1 MPLVLLAHFL
11 ARVLGFRH
19 RDSEEFYRLF
29 DVVGGFWLIA
39 PILGVQ
45 ALLSGFAH
53 WVLPLSI
60 ADVVGNILGVL
71 MTALGICAV
80 TIWMPLVEHFSL
92 HEPGEL
98 NARERRVAV
107 WLARIIPYC
116 YALVALAFAAVIA
129 AVFTGMIIL
138 ALMGFS
144 EVLPGPNIQ
153 DVPRWIAVVIVA
165 LVALL
170 MFGLFLKTGQADTDW
185 GLPTWR
191 TFVEPGQRRS
201 AGAWL
206 FDPLDRFVGR
216 PLVRLTRPKPHEVV
230 ALSRPERADKAL
242 RPSMRDFVL
251 LLMVAIIPLTLLMLL
266 ISGLE
271 QLTGW
276 PLGKLFASQPAT
288 PAEPGATPQ
297 LNPAE
302 MAGALLMMVVMFGSF
317 AAIGIGFTRLAE
329 RTRDEGQARRP
340 VFRSLAA
347 ILRGL
352 LYLADPLI
360 GLIAG
365 FIGLIGLFLLYGRAT
380 PPPWLVGTVFVGV
393 ALAATWAARQIP
405 EESGVVYTIVENVRA
420 AQGAANTTAR

>member
-11 ARVLGFRH
+11 ARILGFRH

-29 DVVGGFWLIA
+29 DVVGGFWLII
-39 PILGVQ
+39 PIFAVQ
-45 ALLSGFAH
+45 ALLSAAAH
-53 WVLPLSI
+53 WLLPSSVVNIVENVL
-60 ADVVGNILGVL
+60 NVL
-71 MTALGICAV
+71 MTALGICV
-80 TIWMPLVEHFSL
+80 ITIWMPLLEHISL
-92 HEPGEL
+92 LEPGDMR
-98 NARERRVAV
+98 AAGRRVAV
-107 WLARIIPYC
+107 WLARATPYL
-116 YALVALAFAAVIA
+116 YGLVALAFGAVMA

-153 DVPRWIAVVIVA
+153 DVPRWIAVVVVV

-170 MFGLFLKTGQADTDW
+170 MLGLFLKTGQADTDW
-185 GLPTWR
+185 GLPTWG

-216 PLVRLTRPKPHEVV
+216 PLVWLTRPKPHEVV
-230 ALSRPERADKAL
+230 ALARPERAGKAL

-297 LNPAE
+297 VNPAE
-302 MAGALLMMVVMFGSF
+302 MAGALLMMGVMFGSF

-347 ILRGL
+347 ILRAL

-365 FIGLIGLFLLYGRAT
+365 FIGLIGLFLLYGRAA

-393 ALAATWAARQIP
+393 ALAGTWAARQIP

-420 AQGAANTTAR
+420 AQAASDARTQ